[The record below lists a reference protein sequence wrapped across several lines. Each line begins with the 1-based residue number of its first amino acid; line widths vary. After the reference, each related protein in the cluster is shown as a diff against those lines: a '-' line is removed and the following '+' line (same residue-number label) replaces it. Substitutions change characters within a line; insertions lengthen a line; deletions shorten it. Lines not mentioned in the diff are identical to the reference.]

1 MNYWEGWLHSTYGD
15 PSPNDMNTLWVV
27 FFVASDDFA
36 VEALT
41 RIVKTTFST
50 MTDLKNIFLLIPGN
64 QDSIDVEAVDKVL
77 TGYSQTGFAELP
89 VVKETATS
97 WAPADSKVLAA
108 KREDYIAPL
117 FIRRA
122 RVEDHDDLVAV
133 FNAQSDVTTNVYG
146 EYFLAELVEAQNE
159 ENRAIV
165 AEVDGRAV
173 GINVL
178 AQCFELDPYDQL
190 LKPKYMEKVRK
201 QGDNPPPAEIGDY
214 VQVAVR
220 NVVLEDLFADA
231 PLEDGE
237 YHSVALL
244 QHLQTVE
251 FSATEVLGGEDTPE
265 LNLAD
270 LLFPMIWQSNWR
282 EPVPDVRSTISPAKA
297 LGALRQVETLTVE
310 QRKMVCGELLARW
323 EAVIRCF
330 EFVAKETAGLQ
341 EDDEEERAEEE
352 VMNDDDMQQAAWLPF
367 LESLL
372 INPPIPFDE
381 MAKLEEE
388 LEEKKRTMSPEE
400 IEAKEKSGELAI
412 PQDPPVLGEHE

>member
-1 MNYWEGWLHSTYGD
+1 
-15 PSPNDMNTLWVV
+15 
-27 FFVASDDFA
+27 
-36 VEALT
+36 
-41 RIVKTTFST
+41 

-64 QDSIDVEAVDKVL
+64 KDSIDVEAVDKVL

-122 RVEDHDDLVAV
+122 RVEDHDDLVAE
-133 FNAQSDVTTNVYG
+133 F
-146 EYFLAELVEAQNE
+146 
-159 ENRAIV
+159 
-165 AEVDGRAV
+165 DGRAV
-173 GINVL
+173 GLMCLTSDVDINVL

-231 PLEDGE
+231 PMEDGE

-330 EFVAKETAGLQ
+330 EFVALETAGLP
-341 EDDEEERAEEE
+341 DDEDEEHAE
-352 VMNDDDMQQAAWLPF
+352 
-367 LESLL
+367 
-372 INPPIPFDE
+372 
-381 MAKLEEE
+381 
-388 LEEKKRTMSPEE
+388 
-400 IEAKEKSGELAI
+400 
-412 PQDPPVLGEHE
+412 